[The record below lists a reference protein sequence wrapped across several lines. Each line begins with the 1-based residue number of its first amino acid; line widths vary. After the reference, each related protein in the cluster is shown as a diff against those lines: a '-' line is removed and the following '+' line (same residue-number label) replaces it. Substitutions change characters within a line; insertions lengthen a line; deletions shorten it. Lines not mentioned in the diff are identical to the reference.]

1 MNDIVAKIIV
11 IKRDGTDGAQFPLRS
26 DKINA
31 YSEGENT
38 PIKII
43 LIRTID
49 ANYYKLA
56 YFSSE
61 TLLKR
66 YS

>member
-49 ANYYKLA
+49 ANYK
-56 YFSSE
+56 
-61 TLLKR
+61 
-66 YS
+66 